1 MNRTVLCCSV
11 LLLALAAP
19 LAAQATD
26 DRPPTA
32 FTLLTGTPDPAAE
45 GGEGVL
51 LVPGAVLPLG
61 APAGADAVE
70 RSLAMAAS
78 TAELAERLQET
89 LRLSRVD
96 VQYRVT
102 YALEVDREEE
112 LPPAVP
118 GSSLVPRV
126 TLLGRSAELS
136 TYRVTFT
143 DGDRVLSETR
153 VAVPAGRRTVVGGVD
168 GEEAPY
174 LFLVL
179 DSPTAEDEDA
189 IDPDQV
195 TPPRAV
201 VKPAPT
207 YPEDARKEK
216 VEGTVIVRAMIEKD
230 GTVSS
235 AEVVKGVHPSLDR
248 ATVETIQTW
257 RFEPA
262 LLNGQPVAT
271 QYHLTIRY
279 RLPEEDEEGEE

>member
-1 MNRTVLCCSV
+1 M
-11 LLLALAAP
+11 
-19 LAAQATD
+19 
-26 DRPPTA
+26 
-32 FTLLTGTPDPAAE
+32 
-45 GGEGVL
+45 
-51 LVPGAVLPLG
+51 
-61 APAGADAVE
+61 E
-70 RSLAMAAS
+70 RSLALAAS

-89 LRLSRVD
+89 LRLARVE
-96 VQYRVT
+96 VQYRVSH
-102 YALEVDREEE
+102 ALDVDREES

-136 TYRVTFT
+136 TSRITFA
-143 DGDRVLSETR
+143 DGDRELSETR

-179 DSPTAEDEDA
+179 DSPTVAGEDT

-201 VKPAPT
+201 VKPAPS
-207 YPEDARKEK
+207 YPEDARKEG
-216 VEGTVIVRAMIEKD
+216 VEGVVIVRAMIEKD
-230 GTVSS
+230 GAVSS
-235 AEVVKGVHPSLDR
+235 ATVVKGVHPSLDR
-248 ATVETIQTW
+248 ATVETVRTW

-262 LLNGQPVAT
+262 LLNDEPVAT

-279 RLPEEDEEGEE
+279 RLPEGGDGKEGAE